1 MIDEK
6 TIFDQPANND
16 LRKYHNIR
24 KITIG
29 QKDDYTNVF
38 QLDYLNF
45 KKLLG

>member
-6 TIFDQPANND
+6 TLFDQPTNND